1 MIVTKVN
8 SDAETLNSSKLSEKL
23 NRKQADLNLRIKELE
38 SLIDDSPKSAYH
50 EHKVITTD
58 NNPRLSRTQ
67 IAELRSTTLK
77 NFITFVFALLLFGTV
92 TYLLY
97 IAL

>member
-1 MIVTKVN
+1 MNRIN
-8 SDAETLNSSKLSEKL
+8 SDVERLDSNKLSEKL
-23 NRKQADLNLRIKELE
+23 SRKQADINLRIQELE
-38 SLIDDSPKSAYH
+38 SFIDESPKSTYH

-67 IAELRSTTLK
+67 IAELRSNTLK
-77 NFITFVFALLLFGTV
+77 NFITFVFALIVFSTV

>member
-1 MIVTKVN
+1 MTVIDSN
-8 SDAETLNSSKLSEKL
+8 SETLNSIKLSEKL
-23 NRKQADLNLRIKELE
+23 SHKQADLNLRIKELE
-38 SLIDDSPKSAYH
+38 SLIDASPKSAYH

>member
-1 MIVTKVN
+1 MNRIN
-8 SDAETLNSSKLSEKL
+8 SDPERLDSIKLSEKL
-23 NRKQADLNLRIKELE
+23 SRKQADINLRIQELE
-38 SLIDDSPKSAYH
+38 AFIDESPKSTYH

-67 IAELRSTTLK
+67 IAELRSNTLK
-77 NFITFVFALLLFGTV
+77 NFITFVFALIVFSTV

>member
-1 MIVTKVN
+1 MTEID
-8 SDAETLNSSKLSEKL
+8 SDSETLNSIKLSEKL
-23 NRKQADLNLRIKELE
+23 SRKQTDLNLRIKELE
-38 SLIDDSPKSAYH
+38 SLIDTSPKSAYH

-67 IAELRSTTLK
+67 IAELRSTTFK
-77 NFITFVFALLLFGTV
+77 NFITFVFALLLFSTV